1 MRERDLREED
11 KEDGRGLGEGSWF
24 FFVWRINW
32 EKEKEKEK
40 EEEILKGG
48 GYWGIDWFLG
58 TLIGT
63 LLLLGILGS
72 RARKPQRFLE
82 LWSQRG
88 CS

>member
-1 MRERDLREED
+1 LREED
-11 KEDGRGLGEGSWF
+11 KEYGRGLGEGSWF

-32 EKEKEKEK
+32 EKEK

-63 LLLLGILGS
+63 LFLLGILHS
-72 RARKPQRFLE
+72 WARKPQ
-82 LWSQRG
+82 
-88 CS
+88 